1 MTEDEDIDGL
11 AAEYVLGS
19 LDAAER
25 GRVGVRRARER
36 QLEEA
41 IAAWERRLGPLSE
54 REPGIAPPAHLYEGI
69 LARISSDAARS
80 AGAAG
85 AAGAGVLP
93 LRRPAGRRW
102 TFTVVGTALAAC
114 LALAVV
120 WLNELPLGPQLGAR
134 MDCGVLYKDFWEKR
148 DPQMYAR
155 ISPEQLAGVSRM
167 ALRAYD
173 ACEAGDEQDAK
184 ALFERLDRMRF

>member
-1 MTEDEDIDGL
+1 MTEEEDIDAM

-25 GRVGVRRARER
+25 ARVAARRASDRR
-36 QLEEA
+36 LADA
-41 IAAWERRLGPLSE
+41 IAAWERRLLPLSE
-54 REPGIAPPAHLYEGI
+54 REPGLAPPAHLLDAI
-69 LARISSDAARS
+69 LARIAADEARTGG
-80 AGAAG
+80 ALGAAQ
-85 AAGAGVLP
+85 VVP
-93 LRRPAGRRW
+93 LRRQSGRRW
-102 TFTVVGTALAAC
+102 AFTLAGTALAAC

-120 WLNELPLGPQLGAR
+120 WLNELPLDPRTHAR
-134 MDCGVLYKDFWEKR
+134 MECGTLYKSFWEKR

-155 ISPEQLAGVSRM
+155 LSPEQLAGVSRM

-184 ALFERLDRMRF
+184 ALFERLDRMRY

>member
-1 MTEDEDIDGL
+1 MTEEEDIDAL

-25 GRVGVRRARER
+25 ASVAARRASDR
-36 QLEEA
+36 QLAAA
-41 IAAWERRLGPLSE
+41 IAAWERRLAPLSE
-54 REPGIAPPAHLYEGI
+54 REPGLAPPAHLLDAI
-69 LARISSDAARS
+69 LTRI
-80 AGAAG
+80 AAG
-85 AAGAGVLP
+85 QARAAGGSGPAQVVP
-93 LRRPAGRRW
+93 LRRRSGRSW
-102 TFTVVGTALAAC
+102 AFTLAGTALAAC

-120 WLNELPLGPQLGAR
+120 WLNELPLDPGTHAR
-134 MDCGVLYKDFWEKR
+134 MECGALYKSFWEKR

-173 ACEAGDEQDAK
+173 ACEAGDEQDAR